1 MDFFDILWLIVCI
14 GLPVVSG
21 IASTAQKKKSGKG
34 APVHAAGKPAVAS
47 AAPEPVPVMKKQHVP
62 SRTAVDMGEIAAGAI
77 GNEKPVEHS
86 DKEHIDPEKLV
97 VYTAIMNPKFKE
109 F

>member
-34 APVHAAGKPAVAS
+34 APVHAAGKPAKAA
-47 AAPEPVPVMKKQHVP
+47 AAPEPVPVKKKQAAP
-62 SRTAVDMGEIAAGAI
+62 SRPTMDMGEISAGAI
-77 GNEKPVEHS
+77 GSEKPVERS
-86 DKEHIDPEKLV
+86 DKKRIDPEKLV
-97 VYTAIMNPKFKE
+97 VYSAIMNPKFKE